1 MWPISDRSSATRPDL
16 PESAAAPDRVRLS
29 LQAQANLRIVSGPL
43 VAATYD
49 KSIYLPGMVVDRAG
63 VSDRVVV
70 TPVAGVV
77 TSVHRF
83 PGDTVGSGE
92 PLFTVRVLSDAMQSA
107 QTELFKAT
115 EEIEITEDTRR
126 RLSVAASTGGIPQ
139 VRITEIDNE
148 LRRLAAAQRAYRLDL
163 QTRGLSPH
171 QIEKIGAGSF
181 ITEMQVVA
189 PEQVA
194 ADSPPSAAVMHPNL
208 FEMQELRVG
217 LGQQVQAGAALC
229 LLSHHQE
236 LYIEGR
242 AFQKELPLIEQAI
255 RESWPVDVEFMEDE
269 PGRWPENS
277 SKFTIRHVSN
287 TIDPD
292 SRTFAV
298 YLPLANQLQTHKMDD
313 RTVLMWRFRP
323 GQRVRLHVRSE
334 RFEDVFVL
342 PADAVVREGSETY
355 AFRQDGNFF
364 DRRPVHVVYR
374 DRRHAIV
381 ANDGAIPPG
390 VFVARSAASQLNRA
404 LKSAGASGRPHGHDH
419 HNH

>member
-1 MWPISDRSSATRPDL
+1 
-16 PESAAAPDRVRLS
+16 
-29 LQAQANLRIVSGPL
+29 
-43 VAATYD
+43 
-49 KSIYLPGMVVDRAG
+49 
-63 VSDRVVV
+63 
-70 TPVAGVV
+70 
-77 TSVHRF
+77 
-83 PGDTVGSGE
+83 
-92 PLFTVRVLSDAMQSA
+92 
-107 QTELFKAT
+107 
-115 EEIEITEDTRR
+115 
-126 RLSVAASTGGIPQ
+126 
-139 VRITEIDNE
+139 
-148 LRRLAAAQRAYRLDL
+148 
-163 QTRGLSPH
+163 
-171 QIEKIGAGSF
+171 
-181 ITEMQVVA
+181 
-189 PEQVA
+189 
-194 ADSPPSAAVMHPNL
+194 MHPNL